1 MDEMKV
7 ATDLRGREGVTDWWE
22 GGDGERVRMTSSLQ
36 AQRTMGERERGA
48 RDAAEC
54 DVTRR
59 VPKGANDGAPRH
71 KESPGRTWQF
81 AGRTG
86 GRWQSG

>member
-48 RDAAEC
+48 RDETES
-54 DVTRR
+54 DVARR
-59 VPKGANDGAPRH
+59 APKRERRGTTTQRKPRQDVAIC
-71 KESPGRTWQF
+71 R
-81 AGRTG
+81 
-86 GRWQSG
+86 